1 MRSFILA
8 ALLLVWLTPLDIA
21 AQTTIVLTANT
32 QGEHSPCPT

>member
-1 MRSFILA
+1 MRSYILA
-8 ALLLVWLTPLDIA
+8 ILLLAWLAPLDVS